1 MVTRYT
7 QGMGTTSTVYQA
19 VREQALKLG
28 EDERELLMVELG
40 MSLGESSSDLDVAF
54 WAAEVKRRIDSLD
67 AGESGVVGWDE
78 AEKLIFDD

>member
-7 QGMGTTSTVYQA
+7 QRMATQSSVYET

-28 EDERELLMVELG
+28 DDERELLMVELG
-40 MSLGESSSDLDVAF
+40 MSLGENCPDANEGF

-67 AGESGVVGWDE
+67 AGESDLVAWDE
-78 AEKLIFDD
+78 AGKMIFDD